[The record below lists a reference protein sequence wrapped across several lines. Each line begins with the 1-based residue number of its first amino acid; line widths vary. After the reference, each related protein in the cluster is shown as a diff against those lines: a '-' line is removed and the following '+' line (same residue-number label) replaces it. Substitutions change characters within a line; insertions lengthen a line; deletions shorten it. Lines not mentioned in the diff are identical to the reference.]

1 MTYDNI
7 ERNLYK
13 QLSINVRKQ
22 LEKIEHLDVYTT
34 RHIHSV
40 PQIVGKICE
49 KLGYTETEIRFY
61 VECAYLHDIGKIFI
75 PSEVLQKPGKL
86 TDEEYSIM
94 KTHTIKGEEFC
105 NSVPALEKYAE
116 AVGSHHENGDGSGYP
131 DGITDVPFE
140 AELIKVADI
149 YDALINKRQ
158 YKEKIELPVALDILK
173 QALIDKGIANK
184 DVFKTLLEVVL
195 EEKDLTKEEYIH
207 IVRMKESI

>member
-7 ERNLYK
+7 EKNLYK
-13 QLSINVRKQ
+13 QLSANVRKQ

-49 KLGYTETEIRFY
+49 KLGYTETETRFY

-94 KTHTIKGEEFC
+94 KTHTVKGEEFC
-105 NSVPALEKYAE
+105 KSVPVLEKYAE

-131 DGITDVPFE
+131 DGITDVPLE

-173 QALIDKGIANK
+173 EALIDKGIANTG
-184 DVFKTLLEVVL
+184 VFKALLEVIL